1 MGKTMYLECS
11 TGISGDMFVAAL
23 LDLGADQKVLET
35 ALESLHTEGA
45 RIRISRVN
53 KAGLDACDFDVVLDE
68 AHENHDHDMEY
79 LYGSGS
85 GGYAQEGGHDH
96 THDHDHHHEYGCGHG
111 HKQACVPDH
120 MHEHGCGRSSHEHR
134 DISEVT
140 AILKSG
146 RLTERAE
153 RLAEKI
159 FRILAEAE
167 GKAHGVSPEK
177 VHFHEV
183 GALDSILDVAAA
195 AVCMDNLDITQVII
209 PQINEGQGRVRCQ
222 HGLLPVPVPA
232 VANIA
237 EAYRLP
243 LHIMEE
249 QGEFVTPTGAAI
261 AAAIR
266 TGDSLPHRFRV
277 LRSGLGAGK
286 RAYRNP
292 SILRAFLIEEIREP
306 AEDYICRLESNID
319 DCTGEALGYAME
331 RLLEAGARDVHY
343 TPVFMKKNRPA
354 YQLNVICTPEDAP
367 AMEKIIFEETTTIGI
382 RRAYMERTVLER
394 ETKTVRTPYGE
405 IAAKVCGVSGAERW
419 YPEYRDVAAAAKEN
433 GVSYQEVYRA
443 VLAAFGREAE

>member
-35 ALESLHTEGA
+35 ALESLHTKGA

-79 LYGSGS
+79 LYGSGA

-96 THDHDHHHEYGCGHG
+96 TH
-111 HKQACVPDH
+111 
-120 MHEHGCGRSSHEHR
+120 EHR
-134 DISEVT
+134 GISEVT
-140 AILKSG
+140 EILRSG

-222 HGLLPVPVPA
+222 HGFLPVPVPA